1 MLLVELSR
9 REFEELDGVGLMM
22 ACIEP
27 TVQQVRGQHPSM
39 KTERINKLNKAQQS
53 LFMFRLLYPA
63 RNSEQD
69 YQLWMN
75 YFLQEPDYWSGINA
89 GLRFFEEAAMIEV
102 LKETEVALT
111 SSPPEILHAGI
122 FLLFEKFCVAF
133 DDSLHRISQYIRTH
147 PDKFI
152 QFLN

>member
-1 MLLVELSR
+1 MLLVELLR
-9 REFEELDGVGLMM
+9 QEFEELDGVGLMM

-27 TVQQVRGQHPSM
+27 TIRQVRGQHPSL

-75 YFLQEPDYWSGINA
+75 YVLQEPGYWSGINA
-89 GLRFFEEAAMIEV
+89 GLRFFEEATMIEI
-102 LKETEVALT
+102 LQETEAALA
-111 SSPPEILHAGI
+111 SSPPETLHTGI
-122 FLLFEKFCVAF
+122 SPLFEKFCAAF
-133 DDSLHRISQYIRTH
+133 DDSLHRISQYIRTN

>member
-9 REFEELDGVGLMM
+9 QEFEELDGAGLMM

-75 YFLQEPDYWSGINA
+75 FFFARTRLLVRDQG
-89 GLRFFEEAAMIEV
+89 RF
-102 LKETEVALT
+102 T
-111 SSPPEILHAGI
+111 I
-122 FLLFEKFCVAF
+122 F
-133 DDSLHRISQYIRTH
+133 
-147 PDKFI
+147 
-152 QFLN
+152 